1 MDEYYEL
8 MDECYEL
15 AITTLFFGGL
25 IINYIGAHPNEDV
38 LDILNPEDT
47 ALNQLARKVLEI
59 TGVSS
64 IFYRLN
70 QNIFNGGSNP
80 ENDNNK
86 ENINNFMIAFNNL
99 PSEKKE
105 KIQKLREIIRE
116 IFCKKK
122 ISVVGGTK
130 KQRINKKKSTKKKW
144 KKSY

>member
-15 AITTLFFGGL
+15 AISTMFLGGL
-25 IINYIGAHPNEDV
+25 IINYMEAHPNADV

-47 ALNQLARKVLEI
+47 ILNQLARKVLEI
-59 TGVSS
+59 KGVASN
-64 IFYRLN
+64 FFRLN
-70 QNIFNGGSNP
+70 PNTFNGGSNP
-80 ENDNNK
+80 ENDK

-105 KIQKLREIIRE
+105 KIKKIREIIRE
-116 IFCKKK
+116 TFCKKN

-130 KQRINKKKSTKKKW
+130 RQRINKKKSTKKKW

>member
-8 MDECYEL
+8 
-15 AITTLFFGGL
+15 AIATMFFGGL
-25 IINYIGAHPNEDV
+25 IINYMGAHPNADV

-59 TGVSS
+59 KGVSS
-64 IFYRLN
+64 NFFRLN
-70 QNIFNGGSNP
+70 QNISNGGSNP

-99 PSEKKE
+99 PPEKQE
-105 KIQKLREIIRE
+105 KIKKLIEIIRE
-116 IFCKKK
+116 TFYKKN

-130 KQRINKKKSTKKKW
+130 KQRINKRKSTKKKW
-144 KKSY
+144 KKNK

>member
-15 AITTLFFGGL
+15 AISTMFLGGL
-25 IINYIGAHPNEDV
+25 IINYMEAHPNADV

-47 ALNQLARKVLEI
+47 ILNQLARKVLEI
-59 TGVSS
+59 KGVASN
-64 IFYRLN
+64 FFRLN
-70 QNIFNGGSNP
+70 QNTFNGGSNP
-80 ENDNNK
+80 ENDK

-99 PSEKKE
+99 PFEKQE
-105 KIQKLREIIRE
+105 KIKKLREIIRE
-116 IFCKKK
+116 TFCKKK

-130 KQRINKKKSTKKKW
+130 RQRINKKKSTKKKW